1 MEDSQIIDL
10 YWRRSEEAIEKTA
23 EKYGKYCYRIAY
35 GILQDR
41 LDSEEC
47 VNDTYMKA
55 WRAMPP
61 KRPDKLAAFL
71 GKIARSL
78 AIDRWRKY
86 TAKKRGGGQMEL
98 VLEELNECIGTQN
111 GPEQAV
117 DEIVLAEILNDF
129 VGALPMQ
136 TRKIFVRRYWYM
148 SSVKEIAGDFHF
160 TESKVKM
167 ILLRARNELKE
178 RLGKEGIVI

>member
-1 MEDSQIIDL
+1 
-10 YWRRSEEAIEKTA
+10 
-23 EKYGKYCYRIAY
+23 
-35 GILQDR
+35 
-41 LDSEEC
+41 
-47 VNDTYMKA
+47 
-55 WRAMPP
+55 
-61 KRPDKLAAFL
+61 
-71 GKIARSL
+71 
-78 AIDRWRKY
+78 
-86 TAKKRGGGQMEL
+86 MEL

-136 TRKIFVRRYWYM
+136 ARKIFVRRYWYM
-148 SSVKEIAGDFHF
+148 SSVKEIAGDFDF

>member
-1 MEDSQIIDL
+1 MEDRQIIDL
-10 YWRRSEEAIEKTA
+10 YWDRKEEAIEKTA
-23 EKYGKYCYRIAY
+23 EKYGGYCYSIAY
-35 GILQDR
+35 GILRDR

-55 WRAMPP
+55 WNAMPP

-71 GKIARSL
+71 GKIARGL
-78 AIDRWRKY
+78 AIDRCRNY

-111 GPEQAV
+111 DPEQAV
-117 DEIVLAEILNDF
+117 DEMVFAEILNDF
-129 VGALPMQ
+129 VGALPIQ
-136 TRKIFVRRYWYM
+136 ERKVFVRRYWYM
-148 SSVKEIAGDFHF
+148 SSVKEIAGDFGF

-167 ILLRARNELKE
+167 ILLRARNGLKE
-178 RLGKEGIVI
+178 RLGKEGIII